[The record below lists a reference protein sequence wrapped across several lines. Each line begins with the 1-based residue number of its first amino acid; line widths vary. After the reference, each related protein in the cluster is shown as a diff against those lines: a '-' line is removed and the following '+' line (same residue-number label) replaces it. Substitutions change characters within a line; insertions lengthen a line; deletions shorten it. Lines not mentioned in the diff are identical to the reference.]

1 MQTML
6 SGDHAVLA
14 ETGDSW
20 FNCLKLTLPEGCG
33 YEFQMQYGSIG
44 WYGFLGQALA
54 DGGSSVGSL
63 LGALL
68 WVCAIDTMTGCCVHM
83 LPEPASQSKPFRF
96 YARAWIRSASDIM
109 P

>member
-1 MQTML
+1 MMQTIL

-44 WYGFLGQALA
+44 W
-54 DGGSSVGSL
+54 
-63 LGALL
+63 
-68 WVCAIDTMTGCCVHM
+68 CACAFHG
-83 LPEPASQSKPFRF
+83 
-96 YARAWIRSASDIM
+96 
-109 P
+109 